1 MLAIWEFQI
10 PRRKREP
17 GGTCGCSAGRF
28 LEPRNMGS
36 KKSST
41 LEETPVGPFG
51 MLMLICRG
59 DVSGSL
65 AS

>member
-1 MLAIWEFQI
+1 MVALQVVSWNQE
-10 PRRKREP
+10 
-17 GGTCGCSAGRF
+17 TWV
-28 LEPRNMGS
+28 PRNV